1 VLDLERYRV
10 GGIDSVYYVPDY
22 LSEAEEAQVAAQ
34 LRASPEA
41 MWQPMHGR
49 CVQECGSAM
58 AAHGRGLEL
67 QRLPPW
73 MARVC
78 ARLLHEHLF
87 PRAMAPNSISLNE
100 YSPFQGIAPHA
111 VRRHAP
117 RPRAPPHPAP
127 PTHLRPPPPPPS
139 PPPT

>member
-1 VLDLERYRV
+1 M

-41 MWQPMHGR
+41 MWQPMRGR
-49 CVQECGSAM
+49 RVQECGSAM

-67 QRLPPW
+67 QQLPPW

-78 ARLLHEHLF
+78 ERLVREHVF
-87 PRAMAPNSISLNE
+87 PRAMVPNSISLNE
-100 YSPFQGIAPHA
+100 YSPLEGIAPHA
-111 VRRHAP
+111 VPLREAFQRCTP
-117 RPRAPPHPAP
+117 VSRSRA
-127 PTHLRPPPPPPS
+127 
-139 PPPT
+139 

>member
-1 VLDLERYRV
+1 M

-22 LSEAEEAQVAAQ
+22 LSEAEEAQVGAQ

-49 CVQECGSAM
+49 RVQECGSAM

-67 QRLPPW
+67 QQLPPW

-78 ARLLHEHLF
+78 ERLLREHLF
-87 PRAMAPNSISLNE
+87 PRAMVPNSISLNE
-100 YSPFQGIAPHA
+100 YSPFEGIAPHA

-117 RPRAPPHPAP
+117 RPSQPPRLTFA
-127 PTHLRPPPPPPS
+127 LPPPPS
-139 PPPT
+139 PTQP